1 MWQADTFDP
10 GTINRELALAK
21 GLGFNTMRVFLHDK
35 LWGQDST
42 GFTRRID
49 QFLDLCAR
57 HNIRPLLVLFDSC
70 WDPFPRLGRQPEPKP
85 GLHNSGWVQNP
96 GAEILLDPGQYP
108 LLERYVKGIVGTF
121 RDDKRVLAWD
131 VWNEPD
137 NTNNNSYGA
146 REPKNKVELV
156 TSLLPKVFAWCRAA
170 SPSQPLTCGIWK
182 GDWSSHDKLSPIEK
196 IQVENSDIISFHN
209 YEGPQQ
215 LEKRIRWLQR
225 YNRPVWCTEYMAR
238 GNQSTF
244 QSSLPV
250 LRQYK
255 VAAFNWGF
263 VAGKTNTI
271 YAWDSWKKP
280 YPGEPPI
287 WFHDI
292 FRPDGKPY
300 QAREVAFIKEM
311 TKTQKQAQKQPV
323 PATVR

>member
-1 MWQADTFDP
+1 
-10 GTINRELALAK
+10 
-21 GLGFNTMRVFLHDK
+21 
-35 LWGQDST
+35 
-42 GFTRRID
+42 
-49 QFLDLCAR
+49 
-57 HNIRPLLVLFDSC
+57 
-70 WDPFPRLGRQPEPKP
+70 
-85 GLHNSGWVQNP
+85 VQNP